1 MRLPR
6 NLITLGLGLT
16 LLNAGLATAAEELPA
31 PIRMVQEKGARILGS
46 FDAPD
51 GLRGYAAEYQ
61 NQGMALYLTP
71 DGKHVLTGHLFDA
84 QGKDLSREPL
94 ERLVYAPLAKEM
106 WQKMEQSAWIA
117 DGRADAPRV
126 VYLFSDPNCPY
137 CTMFWEQARPWVD
150 AGKVQLRHIMVGI
163 IREDS
168 EAKSAA
174 LLASKDPQ
182 KALHDHEQ
190 AGKAST
196 LKPLAKIPAAVRK
209 QLAGNMELM
218 ESMAPRRPRRSSIS
232 MPRGACS
239 SNRAR
244 RSRTSWRR
252 SSVRVDPPGRRR
264 AAGHLYSLRYANPAE
279 RGPWTTHSARKAARS
294 RAMTLSVRRWP
305 RGATV
310 STSTPTIPTSS
321 PIPIRC
327 CG

>member
-168 EAKSAA
+168 EAS
-174 LLASKDPQ
+174 P
-182 KALHDHEQ
+182 
-190 AGKAST
+190 
-196 LKPLAKIPAAVRK
+196 PRCWPARTR
-209 QLAGNMELM
+209 
-218 ESMAPRRPRRSSIS
+218 RRPCTTMSR
-232 MPRGACS
+232 
-239 SNRAR
+239 RAR
-244 RSRTSWRR
+244 
-252 SSVRVDPPGRRR
+252 
-264 AAGHLYSLRYANPAE
+264 PA
-279 RGPWTTHSARKAARS
+279 P
-294 RAMTLSVRRWP
+294 
-305 RGATV
+305 
-310 STSTPTIPTSS
+310 
-321 PIPIRC
+321 
-327 CG
+327 

>member
-137 CTMFWEQARPWVD
+137 CTMFWEQARPCGCRQGAV
-150 AGKVQLRHIMVGI
+150 AAYHGRH
-163 IREDS
+163 
-168 EAKSAA
+168 
-174 LLASKDPQ
+174 
-182 KALHDHEQ
+182 H
-190 AGKAST
+190 
-196 LKPLAKIPAAVRK
+196 
-209 QLAGNMELM
+209 
-218 ESMAPRRPRRSSIS
+218 
-232 MPRGACS
+232 PRGQ
-239 SNRAR
+239 
-244 RSRTSWRR
+244 RSQ
-252 SSVRVDPPGRRR
+252 VRR
-264 AAGHLYSLRYANPAE
+264 AAGQQGPAE
-279 RGPWTTHSARKAARS
+279 GPAR
-294 RAMTLSVRRWP
+294 P
-305 RGATV
+305 
-310 STSTPTIPTSS
+310 
-321 PIPIRC
+321 
-327 CG
+327 

>member
-117 DGRADAPRV
+117 DGRADAP
-126 VYLFSDPNCPY
+126 
-137 CTMFWEQARPWVD
+137 AR
-150 AGKVQLRHIMVGI
+150 
-163 IREDS
+163 S
-168 EAKSAA
+168 
-174 LLASKDPQ
+174 
-182 KALHDHEQ
+182 
-190 AGKAST
+190 
-196 LKPLAKIPAAVRK
+196 
-209 QLAGNMELM
+209 
-218 ESMAPRRPRRSSIS
+218 
-232 MPRGACS
+232 CS
-239 SNRAR
+239 
-244 RSRTSWRR
+244 
-252 SSVRVDPPGRRR
+252 RR
-264 AAGHLYSLRYANPAE
+264 ATAWS
-279 RGPWTTHSARKAARS
+279 
-294 RAMTLSVRRWP
+294 
-305 RGATV
+305 
-310 STSTPTIPTSS
+310 
-321 PIPIRC
+321 
-327 CG
+327 

>member
-137 CTMFWEQARPWVD
+137 CTMFWEQARPWWTP
-150 AGKVQLRHIMVGI
+150 ARCSCGI
-163 IREDS
+163 SWSASSART
-168 EAKSAA
+168 AKPS
-174 LLASKDPQ
+174 P
-182 KALHDHEQ
+182 
-190 AGKAST
+190 
-196 LKPLAKIPAAVRK
+196 PRCWPARTR
-209 QLAGNMELM
+209 
-218 ESMAPRRPRRSSIS
+218 RRPCTTMSR
-232 MPRGACS
+232 
-239 SNRAR
+239 RAR
-244 RSRTSWRR
+244 
-252 SSVRVDPPGRRR
+252 
-264 AAGHLYSLRYANPAE
+264 PA
-279 RGPWTTHSARKAARS
+279 P
-294 RAMTLSVRRWP
+294 
-305 RGATV
+305 
-310 STSTPTIPTSS
+310 
-321 PIPIRC
+321 
-327 CG
+327 